1 MGGWGCGWATRRE
14 ESLSLTQKDPEPQGQ
29 ERARSSSDTAGVRED
44 AETPL
49 ELEQGCFCVGSF
61 SRDSLRVKIQNQKT

>member
-1 MGGWGCGWATRRE
+1 MGGWGVWMGNQERGGP
-14 ESLSLTQKDPEPQGQ
+14 LTQKDPEPQGQ